1 MFMQI
6 PRAVQVRF
14 VLKGDIHRQLDGGNV
29 VLLSNLGEAEAEAL
43 IVVCFGTLKILQLVV
58 QRCSDLLPCH

>member
-1 MFMQI
+1 
-6 PRAVQVRF
+6 
-14 VLKGDIHRQLDGGNV
+14 
-29 VLLSNLGEAEAEAL
+29 L